1 MPPVINSATKLNKK
15 LPHRNDVAPSCVTVG
30 RRLINRIFLFVR
42 ACVRACLTA
51 PTAVPTA
58 ALIAVTNAVPTIL
71 DTDRPDVLSPAVP
84 TAMRLHKRYDVVPSG
99 KRQQSISKNLPGR
112 STRACVRARR

>member
-1 MPPVINSATKLNKK
+1 M
-15 LPHRNDVAPSCVTVG
+15 H
-30 RRLINRIFLFVR
+30 
-42 ACVRACLTA
+42 
-51 PTAVPTA
+51 TA
-58 ALIAVTNAVPTIL
+58 ALIAATNVAPTIL